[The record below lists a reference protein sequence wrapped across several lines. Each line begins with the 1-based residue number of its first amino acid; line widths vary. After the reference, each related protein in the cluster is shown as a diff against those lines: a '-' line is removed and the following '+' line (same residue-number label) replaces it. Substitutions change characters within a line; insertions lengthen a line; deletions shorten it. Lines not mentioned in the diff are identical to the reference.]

1 MMKKFLYCFLFSSLL
16 FANEKSN
23 EVLMPLKNEI
33 RDLEIKSIEE
43 KKEVNKYEWL
53 NDLNIS
59 LSQSKDDENIKT
71 KDYFLNLNQKIV
83 DFGGIS
89 SQIDYANNL
98 FKQEALKIK
107 MENFEDLNTL
117 YKNFIDLKINDINIL
132 QNDLNIKN
140 SEIEV
145 DIKKSQY
152 RNGQSDIS
160 DLNDA
165 IMKKNLLE
173 DSKMNLKLNKVIYEN
188 DIKKLTSYEL
198 NNLSIPSISLISK
211 DIFLEKS
218 TKKLYAN
225 LESQVSQNEYKKTKS
240 KYLPALNLT
249 GAVGYQDSTT
259 KKSQDY
265 YNYGA
270 SITMPL
276 NYTFSND
283 IEYSKLVYLQNRKK
297 EELTSIELEKVY
309 DSSIETIKQ
318 FENRINLALNDIK
331 LYEELLELNQE
342 EFNAGFKADE
352 DVQTLK
358 NSKEIRKLDIEKYKL
373 NIKKE
378 LLYIYFQTI

>member
-1 MMKKFLYCFLFSSLL
+1 MKKILYYFLFSSLL

-33 RDLEIKSIEE
+33 RDLETKSIEE

-71 KDYFLNLNQKIV
+71 KDYSLNLNQKIL

-198 NNLSIPSISLISK
+198 NNLTIPSISLISK

-283 IEYSKLVYLQNRKK
+283 IEYSKLVYLQNKKK

>member
-1 MMKKFLYCFLFSSLL
+1 MKKILYSFLFSSLL

-33 RDLEIKSIEE
+33 RDLETKSIEE

-59 LSQSKDDENIKT
+59 LSQSKDDEHIKT
-71 KDYFLNLNQKIV
+71 KDYSLNLNQKIL

-173 DSKMNLKLNKVIYEN
+173 DSNMNLKLNKVIYEN

-276 NYTFSND
+276 NYAFSND

>member
-1 MMKKFLYCFLFSSLL
+1 MKKILYSFLFSSLL

-33 RDLEIKSIEE
+33 RDLESKSIEE

-71 KDYFLNLNQKIV
+71 KDYSLNLNQKIL

-98 FKQEALKIK
+98 FKQEALKIR

-249 GAVGYQDSTT
+249 GAVGYQDSTV

-270 SITMPL
+270 NITMPL

-378 LLYIYFQTI
+378 LLSIYFQTI

>member
-1 MMKKFLYCFLFSSLL
+1 MKKFLYCFLLSSLL

-33 RDLEIKSIEE
+33 RDLETKSIEE

-59 LSQSKDDENIKT
+59 LSQSKDDEHIKT
-71 KDYFLNLNQKIV
+71 KDYSLNLNQKIL

-117 YKNFIDLKINDINIL
+117 YKNLIDLKINDINIL

-249 GAVGYQDSTT
+249 GAAGYQDSTT

>member
-1 MMKKFLYCFLFSSLL
+1 MKKFLYCFLFSSLL

-33 RDLEIKSIEE
+33 RDLETKSIEE

-59 LSQSKDDENIKT
+59 LSQSKDDEHIKT
-71 KDYFLNLNQKIV
+71 KDYYLNLNQKIF

-188 DIKKLTSYEL
+188 DIKKLTSYEI

>member
-1 MMKKFLYCFLFSSLL
+1 MKKILYSFLFSSLL

-33 RDLEIKSIEE
+33 RDLETKSIEE

-71 KDYFLNLNQKIV
+71 KDYSLNLNQKIV

-188 DIKKLTSYEL
+188 DIKKLTSYEI

-373 NIKKE
+373 DIKKE

>member
-1 MMKKFLYCFLFSSLL
+1 MKKFLYCFLFSSLL

-33 RDLEIKSIEE
+33 RDLETKSIEE

-71 KDYFLNLNQKIV
+71 KDYSLNLNQKIL

-98 FKQEALKIK
+98 FNQEALKIK

-188 DIKKLTSYEL
+188 DIKKLTSYEI
-198 NNLSIPSISLISK
+198 NNLTIPSISLISK

-249 GAVGYQDSTT
+249 GAIGYQDSTT

>member
-1 MMKKFLYCFLFSSLL
+1 MKKFLYCFLFSSLL

-33 RDLEIKSIEE
+33 RDLETKSIEE

-59 LSQSKDDENIKT
+59 LSQSKDDESIKT
-71 KDYFLNLNQKIV
+71 KDYSLILNQKIL

-198 NNLSIPSISLISK
+198 NNLNIPSISLILK

>member
-1 MMKKFLYCFLFSSLL
+1 MKKFLYCFLFSSLL

-33 RDLEIKSIEE
+33 RDLETKSIEE

-71 KDYFLNLNQKIV
+71 KDYSLNLNQKIL

-188 DIKKLTSYEL
+188 DIKKLTSYEI

-240 KYLPALNLT
+240 KYLPTLNLT

-276 NYTFSND
+276 NYTFSNN

-297 EELTSIELEKVY
+297 EELTSIELEKIY

-378 LLYIYFQTI
+378 LLYIYFRTI

>member
-1 MMKKFLYCFLFSSLL
+1 MKKFLYCFLFSSLL

-33 RDLEIKSIEE
+33 RDLEAKSIEE

-71 KDYFLNLNQKIV
+71 KDYSLNLNQKIL

-98 FKQEALKIK
+98 FKQEALKIR

-188 DIKKLTSYEL
+188 DIKKLTSYEI

>member
-1 MMKKFLYCFLFSSLL
+1 MKKFLYCFLFSSLL

-33 RDLEIKSIEE
+33 RDLETKSIEE

-71 KDYFLNLNQKIV
+71 KDYSLNLNQKIL

-198 NNLSIPSISLISK
+198 NNLSIPSIYLISK

>member
-1 MMKKFLYCFLFSSLL
+1 MKKILYYFLFSSLL

-33 RDLEIKSIEE
+33 RDLETKSIEE

-59 LSQSKDDENIKT
+59 LSQSKDDESIKT
-71 KDYFLNLNQKIV
+71 KDYSLNLNQKIL

-198 NNLSIPSISLISK
+198 NNLTIPSISLISK

-218 TKKLYAN
+218 TKKLYTN

-249 GAVGYQDSTT
+249 GAVGYQDSTV
-259 KKSQDY
+259 KKSQGY

-297 EELTSIELEKVY
+297 EELTSIELEKIY

>member
-1 MMKKFLYCFLFSSLL
+1 MKKFLYCFLFSSLL

-33 RDLEIKSIEE
+33 RDLETKSIEE

-71 KDYFLNLNQKIV
+71 KDYSLNLNQKIL

-198 NNLSIPSISLISK
+198 NNLTIPSISLISK

>member
-1 MMKKFLYCFLFSSLL
+1 MKKFLYSFLLSSLL
-16 FANEKSN
+16 FADEKSN

-33 RDLEIKSIEE
+33 RDLETKSIEE

-71 KDYFLNLNQKIV
+71 KDYSLNLNQKIL

-173 DSKMNLKLNKVIYEN
+173 DSKMNLKLSKVIYEN

-249 GAVGYQDSTT
+249 GAVGYQDSTV
-259 KKSQDY
+259 KESQDY

-309 DSSIETIKQ
+309 DTSIETIKQ

>member
-1 MMKKFLYCFLFSSLL
+1 MKKFLYCFLFSSLL

-33 RDLEIKSIEE
+33 RDLETKSIEE

-71 KDYFLNLNQKIV
+71 KDYSLNLNQKIL

-198 NNLSIPSISLISK
+198 NNLNIPSISLISK

-225 LESQVSQNEYKKTKS
+225 LESEVSQNEYKKTKS

>member
-1 MMKKFLYCFLFSSLL
+1 MKKILYYFLFSSLL

-33 RDLEIKSIEE
+33 RDLETKSIEE

-53 NDLNIS
+53 NDLNIT
-59 LSQSKDDENIKT
+59 LSQSKDDESIRT
-71 KDYFLNLNQKIV
+71 KDYSLNLNQKIL

-98 FKQEALKIK
+98 FKQEALKIR

-188 DIKKLTSYEL
+188 DIKKLTSYEI

>member
-1 MMKKFLYCFLFSSLL
+1 MKKFLYCFLFSSLL

-33 RDLEIKSIEE
+33 RDLETKSIEE

-71 KDYFLNLNQKIV
+71 KDYSLNLNQKIL

-198 NNLSIPSISLISK
+198 NNLSIPSIYLISK

-283 IEYSKLVYLQNRKK
+283 IEYSKLVYFQNRKK
-297 EELTSIELEKVY
+297 EELTLIELEKVY

>member
-1 MMKKFLYCFLFSSLL
+1 MKKFLYCFLFSSLL

-33 RDLEIKSIEE
+33 RDLETKSIEE

-71 KDYFLNLNQKIV
+71 KDYSLNLNQKIV

-198 NNLSIPSISLISK
+198 NNLNIPSISLISK

-240 KYLPALNLT
+240 KYLPVLNLT

>member
-1 MMKKFLYCFLFSSLL
+1 MKKILYSFLFSSLL

-33 RDLEIKSIEE
+33 RDLETKSIKE

-71 KDYFLNLNQKIV
+71 KDYSLNLNQKIL

-188 DIKKLTSYEL
+188 DIKKLTSYEI

-211 DIFLEKS
+211 GIFLEKS

>member
-1 MMKKFLYCFLFSSLL
+1 MKKFLYCFLFSSLL

-33 RDLEIKSIEE
+33 RDLETKSIEE

-71 KDYFLNLNQKIV
+71 KDYSLNLNQKIL

-198 NNLSIPSISLISK
+198 NNLNIPSISLISK

-259 KKSQDY
+259 KESQDY

>member
-1 MMKKFLYCFLFSSLL
+1 
-16 FANEKSN
+16 
-23 EVLMPLKNEI
+23 
-33 RDLEIKSIEE
+33 
-43 KKEVNKYEWL
+43 
-53 NDLNIS
+53 
-59 LSQSKDDENIKT
+59 
-71 KDYFLNLNQKIV
+71 
-83 DFGGIS
+83 
-89 SQIDYANNL
+89 
-98 FKQEALKIK
+98 
-107 MENFEDLNTL
+107 
-117 YKNFIDLKINDINIL
+117 
-132 QNDLNIKN
+132 
-140 SEIEV
+140 
-145 DIKKSQY
+145 
-152 RNGQSDIS
+152 
-160 DLNDA
+160 
-165 IMKKNLLE
+165 
-173 DSKMNLKLNKVIYEN
+173 MNLKLNKVIYEN

-276 NYTFSND
+276 NYTFLND

-358 NSKEIRKLDIEKYKL
+358 NSKEIRELDIEKYKL

>member
-1 MMKKFLYCFLFSSLL
+1 MKNFLYCFLLSSLL

-33 RDLEIKSIEE
+33 RDLETKSIEE

-71 KDYFLNLNQKIV
+71 KDYSLNLNQKIL

-107 MENFEDLNTL
+107 MENFENLNTL

-249 GAVGYQDSTT
+249 GAAGYQDSTT

-378 LLYIYFQTI
+378 LLYIYFQTV

>member
-1 MMKKFLYCFLFSSLL
+1 MKKILYYFLFSSLL

-33 RDLEIKSIEE
+33 RDLETKSIEE

-71 KDYFLNLNQKIV
+71 KDYSLNLNQKIL

-98 FKQEALKIK
+98 FKQEALKIR

-188 DIKKLTSYEL
+188 DIKKLTSYEI
-198 NNLSIPSISLISK
+198 NNLSIPSISLILK

>member
-1 MMKKFLYCFLFSSLL
+1 MKKFLYSFLFSSLL

-33 RDLEIKSIEE
+33 RDLESKSIEE

-59 LSQSKDDENIKT
+59 LSQSKDDESIRT
-71 KDYFLNLNQKIV
+71 KDYSLNLNQKIL

-98 FKQEALKIK
+98 FKQEALKIR

-188 DIKKLTSYEL
+188 DIKKLTSYEI

>member
-1 MMKKFLYCFLFSSLL
+1 MKKFLYCFLFSSLL

-33 RDLEIKSIEE
+33 RDLETKSIEE

-71 KDYFLNLNQKIV
+71 KDYSLNLNQKIV

>member
-1 MMKKFLYCFLFSSLL
+1 MKKFLYCFLLSSLL

-33 RDLEIKSIEE
+33 RDLETKSIEE

-71 KDYFLNLNQKIV
+71 KDYSLNLNQKIL

>member
-1 MMKKFLYCFLFSSLL
+1 MKKFLYCFLFSSLL

-33 RDLEIKSIEE
+33 RDLETKSIEE

-59 LSQSKDDENIKT
+59 LSQSKDDEHIKT
-71 KDYFLNLNQKIV
+71 KDYSLNLNQKIL

-297 EELTSIELEKVY
+297 EALTSIELEKVY

>member
-1 MMKKFLYCFLFSSLL
+1 MKKFLYCFLLSSLL

-33 RDLEIKSIEE
+33 RDLETKSIEE

-71 KDYFLNLNQKIV
+71 KDYSLNLNQKIL

-188 DIKKLTSYEL
+188 DIKKLTSYEI

>member
-1 MMKKFLYCFLFSSLL
+1 MKKFLYCFLFSSLL

-33 RDLEIKSIEE
+33 RDLETKSIEE

-59 LSQSKDDENIKT
+59 FSQSKDDENIKT
-71 KDYFLNLNQKIV
+71 KDYSLNLNQKIL

-173 DSKMNLKLNKVIYEN
+173 DSKMDLKLNKVIYEN

>member
-1 MMKKFLYCFLFSSLL
+1 MKKFLYCFLFSSLL

-33 RDLEIKSIEE
+33 RDLETKSIEE

-59 LSQSKDDENIKT
+59 LSQSKDDEHIKT
-71 KDYFLNLNQKIV
+71 KDYSLNLNQKIL

-198 NNLSIPSISLISK
+198 NNLNIPSISLISK

-259 KKSQDY
+259 KESQDY

>member
-1 MMKKFLYCFLFSSLL
+1 MKKFLYCFLFSSLL

-33 RDLEIKSIEE
+33 RDLETKSIEE

-71 KDYFLNLNQKIV
+71 KDYSLNLNQKIV

-198 NNLSIPSISLISK
+198 NNLNIPSISLISK

>member
-1 MMKKFLYCFLFSSLL
+1 MKKFLYCFLLSSLL

-23 EVLMPLKNEI
+23 EVLMPLRNEI
-33 RDLEIKSIEE
+33 RDLETKSIEE

-59 LSQSKDDENIKT
+59 LSQSKDDEHIKT
-71 KDYFLNLNQKIV
+71 KDYSLNLDQKIL

-188 DIKKLTSYEL
+188 DIKKLTSYEI

-352 DVQTLK
+352 DIQTLK

-378 LLYIYFQTI
+378 LLYIYFQTV

>member
-1 MMKKFLYCFLFSSLL
+1 MKNFLYCFLLSSLL

-33 RDLEIKSIEE
+33 RDLKTKSIEE

-71 KDYFLNLNQKIV
+71 KDYSLNLNQKIL

-117 YKNFIDLKINDINIL
+117 YKNLIDLKINDINIL

-188 DIKKLTSYEL
+188 DIKKLTSYEI

-249 GAVGYQDSTT
+249 GAAGYQDSTT

-378 LLYIYFQTI
+378 LLYIYFQTV

>member
-1 MMKKFLYCFLFSSLL
+1 MKKILYSFLFSSLL

-33 RDLEIKSIEE
+33 RDLESKSIEE

-59 LSQSKDDENIKT
+59 LSQSKDDEHIKT
-71 KDYFLNLNQKIV
+71 KDYSLNLNQKIV

-98 FKQEALKIK
+98 FKQEALKIR

-249 GAVGYQDSTT
+249 GAVGYQDSTV

>member
-1 MMKKFLYCFLFSSLL
+1 MKKFLYFFLFSSLL

-33 RDLEIKSIEE
+33 RDLETKSIEE

-71 KDYFLNLNQKIV
+71 KDYSLNLNQKIL

-198 NNLSIPSISLISK
+198 NNLNIPSISLISK

-249 GAVGYQDSTT
+249 GAVGYQNSTT
-259 KKSQDY
+259 KESQDY

>member
-1 MMKKFLYCFLFSSLL
+1 MKKFLYCFLLSSLL

-33 RDLEIKSIEE
+33 RDLETKSIEE

-71 KDYFLNLNQKIV
+71 KDYSLNLNQKIL

-249 GAVGYQDSTT
+249 GAVGYQDSTV

>member
-1 MMKKFLYCFLFSSLL
+1 MKKILYYFLFSSLL

-33 RDLEIKSIEE
+33 RDLETKSIEE

-53 NDLNIS
+53 NDLNIT
-59 LSQSKDDENIKT
+59 LSQSKDDESIRT
-71 KDYFLNLNQKIV
+71 KDYSLNLNQKIL

-98 FKQEALKIK
+98 FKQEALKIR

>member
-1 MMKKFLYCFLFSSLL
+1 MKKILYSFLFSSLL

-33 RDLEIKSIEE
+33 RDLETKSIEE

-71 KDYFLNLNQKIV
+71 KDYSLNLNQKIL

-188 DIKKLTSYEL
+188 DIKKLTSYEI

-276 NYTFSND
+276 NYTFSNN

-378 LLYIYFQTI
+378 LLNLHFQTI

>member
-1 MMKKFLYCFLFSSLL
+1 MKKFLYCFLFSSLL

-33 RDLEIKSIEE
+33 RDLETKSIEE

-71 KDYFLNLNQKIV
+71 KDYSLNLNQKIV

-198 NNLSIPSISLISK
+198 NNLTIPSISLISK

-373 NIKKE
+373 DIKKE